1 MENGKA
7 VAMTDPEVV
16 ETELET
22 GPDAG
27 GVVQLEDGFAFEKQI
42 ALAENIGKMVEA
54 QNKIRMALLSLAQ
67 PGDWVVF
74 GEADKARA
82 EIGFAGSMRIGST
95 LGVSFTDFEARK
107 ETGADDIGPWYRWEV
122 ECTAHYGG
130 RQVRLYGR
138 AGSRDKFFGKARG
151 IFKKLQ
157 DVDEGNIKMAARRA
171 AMKEGVKVLFGLH
184 HMDPEHLKKH
194 GVQLESAGGYSF
206 KDEEQKASET
216 SEAKGVKIDT
226 ITQKVGDKWTKFTI
240 TAAGVSF
247 GTFDKKLAEIA
258 KSAKDSGGLVDITYK
273 FTEKYGNDI
282 VTLVVASA

>member
-7 VAMTDPEVV
+7 VAVSEPEVI
-16 ETELET
+16 ETDLET
-22 GPDAG
+22 GPDAA
-27 GVVQLEDGFAFEKQI
+27 GVIKAEDGFAFEQQI
-42 ALAENIGKMVEA
+42 ALADNMGKLVEA
-54 QNKIRMALLSLAQ
+54 QNKIRLALLSLAQ

-74 GEADKARA
+74 GDADKAKA

-95 LGVSFTDFEARK
+95 LGISFTDFEARK
-107 ETGADDIGPWYRWEV
+107 ETGVDEIGPWYRWEV
-122 ECTAHYGG
+122 ECAANYRG
-130 RQVRLYGR
+130 REVRLYGR

-151 IFKKLQ
+151 EFKKLQ

-184 HMDPEHLKKH
+184 HMDPEYLKKN

-206 KDEEQKASET
+206 KDQEQKAAET
-216 SEAKGVKIDT
+216 SEAKGVKIDI

-247 GTFDKKLAEIA
+247 GTFDKKIADIA
-258 KSAKDSGGLVDITYK
+258 KTAKESGGSVDITYK
-273 FTEKYGNDI
+273 FTEKYGNEI
-282 VTLVVASA
+282 ITLVAA